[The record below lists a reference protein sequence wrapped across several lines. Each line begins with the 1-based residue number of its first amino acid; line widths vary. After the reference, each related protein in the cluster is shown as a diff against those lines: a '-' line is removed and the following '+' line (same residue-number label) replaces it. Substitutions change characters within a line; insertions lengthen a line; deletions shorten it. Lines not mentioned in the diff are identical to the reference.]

1 MALQHDCF
9 GRAGDQLHP
18 DTVVLPDGRPV
29 SGRWASFVARVSL
42 GSLLLFTVLY
52 AFVPGEAVNESGIQN
67 PLGVGALRR
76 FKEALETV
84 VLAWLIGLILAA
96 GSPAVRCLRSV
107 GEERQQLKWFTYAA
121 ILPVWFLLNAPIQ
134 DEFPTLFAVLDP
146 LFIAAIPIA
155 AGIAILRYRLYDI
168 DLIINR
174 TCWRPGPCP
183 NLKQSTT
190 R

>member
-1 MALQHDCF
+1 MVGPAISFILIPLYFPMAGPYRGA
-9 GRAGDQLHP
+9 GR
-18 DTVVLPDGRPV
+18 
-29 SGRWASFVARVSL
+29 SFVARVSL

-121 ILPVWFLLNAPIQ
+121 ILPVWFLLDAPIQ